1 VRGDLFIKKVPLPI
15 HHMYYTETHLHTA
28 ETSPCGKLPAAE
40 EMQIYHE
47 AGYSTVF
54 VTDHYSEIGFRMN
67 GAQTL
72 ADRPAILLRGYRAAR
87 EAGEKLGMTVLL
99 GAEIQLL
106 CSPNHYLLYGADEAF
121 FETAPDLLLFTP
133 EQLYDFVNE
142 HGFFLTQAHPFRG
155 KCTPTPHAV
164 HAMEAYNSTPSYFVE
179 TDEARVSEL
188 NRAYHLPLTGGS
200 DCHRLEDACRT
211 GIITKIPI
219 RTASDFREVL
229 RTGEF
234 EIKR

>member
-1 VRGDLFIKKVPLPI
+1 MYQIFDAHCHIYPLDIAPRAVAGVDAF
-15 HHMYYTETHLHTA
+15 YD
-28 ETSPCGKLPAAE
+28 GLPVKPRD
-40 EMQIYHE
+40 
-47 AGYSTVF
+47 GT
-54 VTDHYSEIGFRMN
+54 
-67 GAQTL
+67 AQTL
-72 ADRPAILLRGYRAAR
+72 LETGREAGISRFLVHSVATTPHQVGSINRFIAAQAASSGGRLTGRTTGPVVDRAAK

-133 EQLYDFVNE
+133 EQLYDFANE

-211 GIITKIPI
+211 GIITKRIVWCLY
-219 RTASDFREVL
+219 DF
-229 RTGEF
+229 
-234 EIKR
+234 